1 MFGPGCSLLDVFF
14 LMKRN
19 RIVVMGFM
27 GSMPI
32 AGVIWQHIHYVV
44 GLQRLG
50 CDVYYI
56 EDSARLPYNPQT
68 FEVNNEF
75 VYAAQGLDR
84 LLKEFGFKNHWGFC
98 ARYLPSNPTA
108 GLPLKRIRQLYRE
121 ADAILNICG
130 TQEFNDDL
138 LVSDRILYIES
149 DPGVEQIK
157 IDKRV
162 KSTVEYLRR
171 HRALFTFGENIGT
184 KDFPV
189 LLHGFNWL
197 PTRQPV
203 VTDLWKSARSPSR
216 AAVFTTIANWSTS
229 GLKDIA
235 WRGKR
240 YLWSKSREFLR
251 FISAPKEAGETFEM
265 ATNIDDSRTRRKFK
279 QNAWRLTSPLQM
291 SVDYWLYR
299 DYIQRSKGEFTVAKD
314 QYVRLNTG
322 WFSDRSACYLAAGRP
337 VITQETGFTK
347 NYGGKLGLLSFRTL
361 DEIANAVKRI
371 NADYTK
377 PSLAAYALARE
388 VFEAE
393 TVLKSILDRAGIL
406 GDGANPSWSAR
417 DLNVES
423 MYRVCCVR
431 KGHLLMQIRTLIFK
445 YAV

>member
-1 MFGPGCSLLDVFF
+1 
-14 LMKRN
+14 MKRK

-75 VYAAQGLDR
+75 DYAAQVLDR
-84 LLKEFGFKNHWGFC
+84 LSQEFGFRNRWAFC
-98 ARYLPSNPTA
+98 ARYLPRNPTA

-130 TQEFNDDL
+130 AQELNDDL

-162 KSTVEYLRR
+162 RSTVDYLRR

-184 KDFPV
+184 KSFPV
-189 LLHGFNWL
+189 PTHGFKWL

-203 VTDLWKSARSPSR
+203 VTDLWKTNRGLPR
-216 AAVFTTIANWSTS
+216 AAAFTSVANWSTS
-229 GLKDIA
+229 GLKDIT
-235 WRGKR
+235 WRGKK

-251 FISAPKEAGETFEM
+251 FISAPKKSGEPFEL
-265 ATNIDDSRTRRKFK
+265 ATNIEDIKTQKRFVR
-279 QNAWRLTSPLQM
+279 NGWRLRCPLQM
-291 SVDYWLYR
+291 SVDYWRYR
-299 DYIQRSKGEFTVAKD
+299 DYIHRSKGEFTVAKD

-347 NYGGKLGLLSFRTL
+347 TYGGKLGLLSFQSV
-361 DEIANAVKRI
+361 DDIVDAVKMI
-371 NADYTK
+371 NANYAK
-377 PSLAAYALARE
+377 HSRAARALARE
-388 VFEAE
+388 FFEAE
-393 TVLKSILDRAGIL
+393 KVLESVLDRAGI
-406 GDGANPSWSAR
+406 
-417 DLNVES
+417 
-423 MYRVCCVR
+423 
-431 KGHLLMQIRTLIFK
+431 
-445 YAV
+445 